1 MFIFIN
7 TLMRIHRSGLNS
19 VVTNQSYKKRKI
31 CEVFERRDILP
42 QPLHREYLL
51 YKKWIMNAHFV
62 NAIPSNG

>member
-1 MFIFIN
+1 
-7 TLMRIHRSGLNS
+7 MRIHHSVFNS

-51 YKKWIMNAHFV
+51 YKKKDNERSLIFDSIKWLTTLC
-62 NAIPSNG
+62 